1 MRLSSLTAFFLS
13 LPQKLTMRISSLII
27 LSGFTIMGIY
37 LIYLGMILRKKGF
50 KPLGSPTI
58 QPVYFYIGKVAL
70 FTTWGF
76 LIVNAIF
83 VMSGKPSEQILY
95 PIVAAILV
103 SVGAVLLIL
112 AFRDLG
118 DSLRVGL
125 PGEDTQLKTKGI
137 YHLSRNPIYVGVDL
151 IAIASVLFIPA
162 ILNIVCAIIGIVVH
176 HAIILSE
183 ERFLEGR
190 FGLVWLTYKR
200 KTRRYF

>member
-1 MRLSSLTAFFLS
+1 
-13 LPQKLTMRISSLII
+13 MRISSLII
-27 LSGFTIMGIY
+27 LAGFTIMGIY

-50 KPLGSPTI
+50 SPLGRPTI
-58 QPVYFYIGKVAL
+58 RPLYFYIGKVAL

-83 VMSGKPSEQILY
+83 VMTGRPSEQILY
-95 PIVAAILV
+95 PIVSAILV
-103 SVGAVLLIL
+103 TIGAVLLIL

-125 PGEDTQLKTKGI
+125 PGEETLLKTKGI
-137 YHLSRNPIYVGVDL
+137 YHFSRNPIYVGVDL
-151 IAIASVLFIPA
+151 IAISSVIFFPGI
-162 ILNIVCAIIGIVVH
+162 INIACAIIGIAVH

-190 FGLVWLTYKR
+190 FGESWLTYKR